1 LITHTLQTAVVDREG
16 RLAAAVEGKD
26 FTGRQIA
33 DLVQVVLER

>member
-1 LITHTLQTAVVDREG
+1 LITHTLQTAVINRDG

-33 DLVQVVLER
+33 DLVEEILK